1 MKKFTIIAL
10 SVFVIAFVFNACKK
24 DCKSCKSVTTDNVS
38 GSVQQTGSSAQY
50 CNTDLDS
57 KENAEPVNDGST
69 TTKWVCE

>member
-10 SVFVIAFVFNACKK
+10 SILLTAFIWTACKK
-24 DCKSCKSVTTDNVS
+24 DCKNCKTVTTDNTT
-38 GSVQQTGSSAQY
+38 GAVQQTGSSSQY
-50 CNTDLDS
+50 CDTQLDS